1 MGVCAS
7 ASLHRARRT
16 AYEAVSTPRS
26 PSSPTRPSKS
36 HRKQATPGLARAQAT
51 QATCQPPS
59 ASLHPT
65 TSHYKLAPESRGR
78 RTGLGAPTS
87 RFRAYALRAIA
98 RARSCRATCDRAW
111 AHAMTAGPRAPH
123 DTQPKAQGALR
134 ARSGPTLAEGERG
147 VAPPGWS
154 RDGLE
159 RGAAI
164 WVDGGRV
171 ACRARMLEWEER
183 EMATGRMAGRVASC
197 GGVLCENSEGLQRRP
212 PARRRSCPP
221 SSARGTYRSNKLQSF
236 ILACTTISVSGCSP
250 GWACSSRGNEAT
262 LVQGCVEQALRRWHG
277 VMAWLVTAGLEPC
290 LWYDWRNPQQRM
302 AKSPPTAVRQTQRHR
317 QGNIQA
323 GPIVVRPTLQPRR
336 DPPCAIL
343 PARALPPPNSTPG
356 RPLRVPTP
364 AT

>member
-7 ASLHRARRT
+7 ASLHHARRI
-16 AYEAVSTPRS
+16 ACEAASTPRS

-197 GGVLCENSEGLQRRP
+197 GGVLCENSEGLQRGDAA
-212 PARRRSCPP
+212 ARRAQLEAHTGRTNYRVSFLHAPQSVCLDAHPAGP
-221 SSARGTYRSNKLQSF
+221 APLAGTR
-236 ILACTTISVSGCSP
+236 
-250 GWACSSRGNEAT
+250 
-262 LVQGCVEQALRRWHG
+262 RRWCKVASSKLFG
-277 VMAWLVTAGLEPC
+277 GGTE
-290 LWYDWRNPQQRM
+290 
-302 AKSPPTAVRQTQRHR
+302 
-317 QGNIQA
+317 
-323 GPIVVRPTLQPRR
+323 
-336 DPPCAIL
+336 
-343 PARALPPPNSTPG
+343 
-356 RPLRVPTP
+356 
-364 AT
+364 